1 MGPRVIMK
9 LFIALSALL
18 AVACAQAT
26 YEDCE
31 AVVNTIAAQLT
42 SEESINRQVE
52 VLLAEVC
59 PLDEHPEDCVAG
71 LPDLGEGC
79 QGHVAWILGPKC
91 RVDVRRHGNK
101 GNDL

>member
-1 MGPRVIMK
+1 MK

-71 LPDLGEGC
+71 LPDFWVKVAKVMWPGYWDASAEWMCGAMETRSEFC
-79 QGHVAWILGPKC
+79 QL
-91 RVDVRRHGNK
+91 
-101 GNDL
+101 